1 MIHGVIRAGVLASTA
16 PTIVLLA
23 AVLVVVGIAL
33 VVVGVRLLRRT
44 RSDPA
49 ALGPLEEMGERGWRS
64 ADEVHRGELL
74 DRARPAGAEP
84 IAVAA
89 VVAPSAAEVA
99 AAEPVAEKLRPSRTS
114 RWRSQP
120 VEPRGRR
127 RARSRRA
134 GCGRAADAPADAAAN
149 EADEPATVASAEPPE
164 PGAAVEPGE
173 EPGVAEPEPEP
184 DVVRGAVRRGAR
196 RARASGRAS
205 RLARC
210 RASGLPNHVP
220 APRSTNRRRRPPTRP
235 PMPTPNGCRRRVPT
249 ARISSPPRIRRGRGA
264 APGVAASGTIERMA
278 EFDVER

>member
-89 VVAPSAAEVA
+89 VVAPPAAEVA
-99 AAEPVAEKLRPSRTS
+99 AAEEPVAEAAAASRAEWWRRPGSRPPTSLRRTS
-114 RWRSQP
+114 DAD
-120 VEPRGRR
+120 V
-127 RARSRRA
+127 
-134 GCGRAADAPADAAAN
+134 GCGR
-149 EADEPATVASAEPPE
+149 
-164 PGAAVEPGE
+164 GG
-173 EPGVAEPEPEP
+173 
-184 DVVRGAVRRGAR
+184 
-196 RARASGRAS
+196 
-205 RLARC
+205 
-210 RASGLPNHVP
+210 
-220 APRSTNRRRRPPTRP
+220 
-235 PMPTPNGCRRRVPT
+235 
-249 ARISSPPRIRRGRGA
+249 
-264 APGVAASGTIERMA
+264 
-278 EFDVER
+278 